1 MTQLLI
7 ASRTGYDKDWAASVL
22 ADIFHKDMKAA
33 ILPLEYEEGWASDRI
48 EAASRFDAGSERRYD
63 VERPLR
69 AYGIR
74 AIRWLVDCHPDAIRA
89 ALKESDVLC
98 LFGSD
103 ASQCM
108 ERMEDLGLEDAV
120 RSFDGIL
127 IVLSTAASIL
137 EAQFEGGDAW
147 DSELREGLG
156 VLPGVHFL
164 MHYEE
169 SEESIRKMIRML
181 ERDGRPILVLSDRSG
196 VYLEEGH
203 IELLGDAFI
212 ADENDLDELYSLL

>member
-1 MTQLLI
+1 MRQLLI
-7 ASRTGYDKDWAASVL
+7 ANRTGYDRDWAASVL
-22 ADIFHKDMKAA
+22 ADIFHRDMKAA

-48 EAASRFDAGSERRYD
+48 AAADRFDAGSVRRYD

-74 AIRWLVDCHPDAIRA
+74 RIHWLLDSDPGEIRSVLRA
-89 ALKESDVLC
+89 SNVLC

-103 ASQCM
+103 PSRCM
-108 ERMEDLGLEDAV
+108 DRIEDLGLEAEI

-137 EAQFEGGDAW
+137 EAQFESGDAW
-147 DSELREGLG
+147 DCELREGLG